1 MVQGNVNLMEGNV
14 NGVARGEG
22 ATCVGSGG
30 DGGEWSKETVAEL
43 DQQDPE
49 FEAERSQPIAAAGA
63 EALNES
69 FGAEL
74 AQVVA
79 ELAEAV
85 VGVTEPVAGE
95 DASVQLVRGPFA
107 NEATRIEQ
115 GLQQTDHPVVMQLQ
129 AGDAPQSN
137 QRGFG

>member
-1 MVQGNVNLMEGNV
+1 VVQGNINLKMKATSTELREGK
-14 NGVARGEG
+14 G
-22 ATCVGSGG
+22 ATCVRVVG
-30 DGGEWSKETVAEL
+30 DGGEWSRRRLRSLTSKTRV
-43 DQQDPE
+43 
-49 FEAERSQPIAAAGA
+49 EAERSQPIAAAGA

-95 DASVQLVRGPFA
+95 DAACNSCVVHSA
-107 NEATRIEQ
+107 NEGHQ
-115 GLQQTDHPVVMQLQ
+115 D
-129 AGDAPQSN
+129 
-137 QRGFG
+137 